1 MEEIRLK
8 EADFVDRFGVG
19 DYLHACRR
27 AFELYGE
34 GAIENPERVEVVEE
48 GYFRLEMPAEWEGRY
63 KGRKVIEER
72 SQVGSGRL
80 GERRAV
86 VELEDLRV
94 GVRVVL
100 DADHITD
107 MRTGAAGAL
116 GVEYLARGPVRRV
129 GILGTG
135 RVARALARA
144 VDELFG
150 LERIQAMSRSPE
162 RREAFAAVLA
172 GQVEAELVMV
182 ESLAD
187 CAQGVDAVL
196 TAVPTPHPILN
207 GDVVGEIPVLVAVGG
222 DSRTRQLEQG
232 VLEGFTVLV
241 DHEGQAGASGEFK
254 HAREIGRFDHIR
266 FCRDGAGR
274 VLTVADAAGGRLSAA
289 VDPPRLAYLT
299 GLAAQ
304 DLCAAAM
311 VYEGMR

>member
-1 MEEIRLK
+1 MIRLK
-8 EADFVDRFGVG
+8 EAEFVDRFGVR
-19 DYLHACRR
+19 DYLRACRR
-27 AFELYGE
+27 AFELHGE
-34 GAIENPERVEVVEE
+34 GVIENPERVEEVKE
-48 GYFRLEMPAEWEGRY
+48 GYFRLEMLAEWEGRY
-63 KGRKVIEER
+63 RGRKVIEEW

-86 VELEDLRV
+86 VELEDLRG

-135 RVARALARA
+135 RVAQVLARA

-150 LERIQAMSRSPE
+150 LERIQATSRSQK
-162 RREAFAAVLA
+162 RREAFAAAL
-172 GQVEAELVMV
+172 GDQVEAELVMV
-182 ESLAD
+182 ESLAA
-187 CAQGVDAVL
+187 CAEGVDAVL
-196 TAVPTPHPILN
+196 TAVPTLRPILS
-207 GDVVGEIPVLVAVGG
+207 GDMVGEIPVLVALGG

-254 HAREIGRFDHIR
+254 HAREIGCFDDIR

-274 VLTVADAAGGRLSAA
+274 VLTVDDAACGRLSTA
-289 VDPPRLAYLT
+289 VEWPRVVYLT